1 MAHVLNVLPLDDPYI
16 GSIEWG
22 GYVWTNSDVFRDPVT
37 IGYFLSNDVSTWTSI
52 EGNAVAVALQ
62 SWANVANISFV
73 QVSSAADADLIEH
86 SVPGSVLD
94 GDYGE
99 HGTPEDAFQTTNQY
113 DGSILLGGN
122 TYAHGY
128 FNFEAFGWDY
138 SDPNGGL
145 NVGGEGYWTLIHELG
160 HGLGL
165 AHPHD
170 DGGGS
175 TIFPGVT
182 DTWVT
187 GDNGL
192 NQGIWTVMSYIATD
206 DPSSAHTNHTGTDRW
221 FDSGGNDVANYG
233 YFAGPMAYDIAAIQD
248 LYGAN
253 GNFHNGSDTYWL
265 PDQNALGTYWTCIW
279 DTGGSDSIAYGGS
292 RSVTINLTAATLDN
306 SPTGGGVISSASGIH
321 GGYTIA
327 KGVVIENAYGG
338 SGSDTLTGNFADN
351 ILNGGAG
358 ADTMTGGG
366 GNDRYYVDNVGD
378 TVIENGGGTR
388 CWVVSARTT

>member
-1 MAHVLNVLPLDDPYI
+1 MAHVMNVLPLDDPYI

-187 GDNGL
+187 G
-192 NQGIWTVMSYIATD
+192 TTD
-206 DPSSAHTNHTGTDRW
+206 
-221 FDSGGNDVANYG
+221 
-233 YFAGPMAYDIAAIQD
+233 
-248 LYGAN
+248 
-253 GNFHNGSDTYWL
+253 
-265 PDQNALGTYWTCIW
+265 
-279 DTGGSDSIAYGGS
+279 
-292 RSVTINLTAATLDN
+292 
-306 SPTGGGVISSASGIH
+306 
-321 GGYTIA
+321 
-327 KGVVIENAYGG
+327 
-338 SGSDTLTGNFADN
+338 
-351 ILNGGAG
+351 
-358 ADTMTGGG
+358 
-366 GNDRYYVDNVGD
+366 
-378 TVIENGGGTR
+378 
-388 CWVVSARTT
+388 